1 VSGVGKGVAGVQT
14 PLLGR
19 GRRLAA
25 ILAGLVVLAGP
36 AGAAHADTL
45 VTALAGDLR
54 PGTALP
60 LAAPASPV
68 AFRSR
73 RGDEEEVKDE
83 AAAPDPMQTLEL
95 LAALLAIPCGCTPVY
110 NNTNVHT
117 SSVPNS
123 PGSGGGNSSNTNPGG
138 DGPGGSD
145 GPPPDLAPE
154 PGSLVTGLIGAG
166 LIGLPVL
173 GRKRR
178 LRLAC

>member
-1 VSGVGKGVAGVQT
+1 VQT

-60 LAAPASPV
+60 LAAPASSV

-73 RGDEEEVKDE
+73 RGDEEEMRDE

-95 LAALLAIPCGCTPVY
+95 LAALLAIPCGCTPCY
-110 NNTNVHT
+110 NNTTTAHT

-123 PGSGGGNSSNTNPGG
+123 PGSGGSNSSNNNSGG
-138 DGPGGSD
+138 DGPGGGG